1 MSRVQPLIDKM
12 TGVEDPDDLMMEIM
26 ELLPE
31 TVESTEV
38 DVETTA
44 RLYINQKHHSFA
56 MIKIL

>member
-38 DVETTA
+38 DVGTTA
-44 RLYINQKHHSFA
+44 RLYINQKHHSFV

>member
-38 DVETTA
+38 DVGNYCTFV
-44 RLYINQKHHSFA
+44 YQPKHHSFV